1 MSTTSTHIHHHH
13 HHQQQQQQQLRQQ
26 ASDDEEKCLLTPT
39 SQQSCCPFDDQND
52 KLEMVLPCSAA
63 VSGLL
68 PQSELLNG
76 TAEAADCCSV
86 AADYF
91 FLSSPL
97 IYSEPALPSAFTNS
111 TMITSWAHSDMAL
124 PQGGV
129 GSVPMPSLNDDDDE
143 QQKHQQQHIAVSKE
157 DGAGTATNR
166 FGTSRAATPKSSCFF
181 SSESQPSI
189 GTGASVYL
197 PHKQSFSIGEIRDTH
212 MQIQKRYRPS
222 RRRHYTDPVDFEG
235 ILNIIG
241 GCSWWQIWV
250 YLLISLQ
257 QIPHAMFNLSVVYMM
272 YQPDHWCK
280 VPGLNASYSSN
291 SSSPNVYQW
300 DVADTLQGSV
310 VYPRTRNKQRDVL
323 NFHSQCHYYD
333 RGEQRYDQLRRMPL
347 DEAQRTLNDSEESAD
362 IRKCTEWFYDQ
373 DVMGSTIVTEWN
385 LVCDDNFK
393 RAHAHLFYSFGFLFG
408 CLLGGFASDRFG
420 RKPTV
425 IGFGILSSM
434 FGLLLPYAT
443 YFPMF
448 LFIRFCGAVC
458 NEAADL
464 AAYVLC
470 MEITG
475 TRYRAMVGSLLQAPW
490 AVGYATL
497 ALIAYFCNSWQNIQ
511 SQGTHK
517 KLGVVNV
524 SEWKSEQ
531 RYDQLRRMPL
541 DEAQRTLNDSEES
554 ADIRKCTEWFYDQD
568 VMGSTIVTEWN
579 LVCDD
584 NFKRAHAHLFYS
596 FGFLFGCLLGGF
608 ASDRFGR
615 KPTVIGFG
623 ILSSMFGLLLP
634 YATYFPM
641 FLFIR
646 FCGAVCNEVVQ
657 PDHWCKVPGLNASY
671 SSNSS
676 SPNVYQWDV
685 ADTLQGSV
693 VYPRTRNKQR
703 DVLNFHS
710 QCHYYDRGE
719 QRYDQLRR
727 MPLDEAQR
735 TLNDSEESADIRKC
749 TEWFYDQD
757 VMGSTI
763 VTEWNLV
770 CDDNFKRAH
779 AHLFYSFGFLFGCLL
794 GGFASDR
801 FGRKPTV
808 IGFGILSSMF
818 GLLLPYATYFP
829 MFLFIRFCGAVC
841 NEAADL
847 AAYVLCMEI
856 TGTRY
861 RAMVGSLLQAPWAVG
876 YATLALIAYFCNSW
890 QNIQLITAALHT
902 LSICLICVLP
912 ESPRW
917 LIVNNRVD
925 EAERYIR
932 KACREPP
939 FPFNLF
945 KFNKSSLPCDLELVK
960 HAEQRKWVRRDQR
973 ANILH
978 LLKSR
983 ALCMRTGV
991 ICVVWIATALVYY
1004 GLIIALSD
1012 QSAPGRVLFSGNF
1025 FLNNAVAGAIELPTL
1040 IFCVY
1045 LMKYGRKRSQIFTLV
1060 AAAIFILLAMASMS
1074 ANRSMLS
1081 LGLMLLAKIFIQGG
1095 FNILYIF
1102 TSELYPTVIRNSA
1115 VGFCSMIARF
1125 GSGVSSYIAIL
1136 SDVTLSIVPMIIFA
1150 TFSLFA
1156 GTLVMLLPETRD
1168 QPLPDTL
1175 QDAVTILKDTE
1186 RPYQC
1191 RGFGSKFLGGTY
1203 SVSATELMQQ
1213 QQQQLQEEDDDEN
1226 ENGGSKTVHH
1236 RSVVVGGSSTCGCDE
1251 ADADDDEDGGDG
1263 STVGTG
1269 TGSSSPSPAA
1279 AGQRTPRKR
1288 SDTGGTA
1295 GGIEPN
1301 LPSIPEEDSCRDS
1314 QQRRRL
1320 TTTTTTSTSSSTA
1333 AAEEGAVL
1341 GVATNSTDETTSSP
1355 SVLLSSLSSSSSA
1368 AAAAGMEEDEN
1379 KGNMNDEADEEQ
1391 AVRDADVL
1399 LPIVRVRH
1407 RAGQAVHDQQQQQ
1420 CLNLPTQFDTAQT
1433 NMLHATKKDDVPRV
1447 AASIFKHIKKTSLE
1461 LNRVHNSLVLI
1472 CPDCSIMV
1480 DQQRPSCSCPSLVVV
1495 VPALFVV
1502 VVFELFVVVV
1512 FELFVVV
1519 VLAST
1524 RELKRSIAG
1533 RGGGDDVTAAVSAHA
1548 NSVQST
1554 HGGLV
1559 AAGALRKDGVTELDA
1574 APPKPQRAL
1583 ATTTSSWSMECSVLL
1598 TIQFFERL
1606 SFYTMKGILLPLFV
1620 GTLHVNEASAKAF
1633 ILLCVGVTV
1642 LAPIVG
1648 AAMADAKN
1656 GNYGVLASMFPLYLA
1671 GQLLFTVGP
1680 NIPGLQFLH
1689 PGLEMFAL
1697 FFLVYMCGGIRAVLA
1712 AYGADQIVPPNAA
1725 QIGRFFALYYAAEQ
1739 YAIILAVTVIIP
1751 KLQGIAPWPLP
1762 SDQPFLSVLG
1772 AATALLLLAFVTLV
1786 GTNRLFRKRVP
1797 SGQNVFSRCYG
1808 TIKTALH
1815 NKKRYK
1821 QRRLVVAKSRS
1832 QQISP
1837 PKNMLDHFLDDH
1849 NCERDKECD
1858 FGRKNVCGQVKFL
1871 EELRVVLRMML
1882 LFVPLPLFW
1891 AYQSQMFSLWAVQ
1904 KMNVDPCFPII
1915 GAFLLPDQIGLLL
1928 NIFVIIL
1935 IPVLYYLVYPSS
1947 LAQLLSMN
1955 TYLKRMASGMFLCAL
1970 ACAMSAS
1977 VQFWLNKSVSP
1988 PLQPPPNGA
1997 LLKVF
2002 NIFPYDCA
2010 ISVIRAGDNGTGTG
2024 LDISIAGNGT
2034 SNDVPFTL
2042 TPGEVSNGYTE
2053 LLFKF
2058 GAGSSCAGH
2067 RKSKIRMEV
2076 KVGKLHYAI
2085 VSPQG
2090 IMSSAMDVL
2099 KPFPAAGQASIG
2111 VVIMMPCNSLDQQ
2124 LLPAEC
2130 ANATLNMLA
2139 QALTPFASPFAIC
2152 PFAPS
2157 SDDVTASATNSTESS
2172 TNSSASSSTLSTP
2185 SDDNNAS
2192 SSSSC
2197 IMWDFGDIQS
2207 GQLSVFPPRGDN
2219 LGPGSASIYALKTVP
2234 GGMYTVPP
2242 QQSASSSDDDG
2253 SNSSSTPA
2261 SIWDSGIQL
2270 DGNGGVSLIV
2280 LSLDGS
2286 PLNGASPNA
2295 PIALKATMISY
2306 WFLMIYIGWSLV
2318 PLFAR
2323 FQLSPDPMVQLLLA
2337 ACSMS
2342 MAGALFAWLA
2352 HCCYT
2357 YKDRLGG
2364 TSSDDEPRRKSAT
2377 AAQSEDTGG
2386 GGGGLTEMFS
2396 HLRASIARLPKRRVA
2411 RL

>member
-1 MSTTSTHIHHHH
+1 MASNETTTNRTNWMDIHDANAGGGQGATARPPLTMSTTSTHIQHHHH
-13 HHQQQQQQQLRQQ
+13 QQQQQQLRQQ

-68 PQSELLNG
+68 PQAELLNG

-97 IYSEPALPSAFTNS
+97 IYSEPALPSAFTNG
-111 TMITSWAHSDMAL
+111 TMIASWAHSDMAL

-143 QQKHQQQHIAVSKE
+143 QQKQQQQHTGVSKE
-157 DGAGTATNR
+157 DAAGTASNR

-280 VPGLNASYSSN
+280 VPGLNSSN

-362 IRKCTEWFYDQ
+362 IRKCTEWFYD
-373 DVMGSTIVTEWN
+373 
-385 LVCDDNFK
+385 K
-393 RAHAHLFYSFGFLFG
+393 
-408 CLLGGFASDRFG
+408 
-420 RKPTV
+420 
-425 IGFGILSSM
+425 
-434 FGLLLPYAT
+434 
-443 YFPMF
+443 
-448 LFIRFCGAVC
+448 
-458 NEAADL
+458 
-464 AAYVLC
+464 
-470 MEITG
+470 
-475 TRYRAMVGSLLQAPW
+475 
-490 AVGYATL
+490 
-497 ALIAYFCNSWQNIQ
+497 
-511 SQGTHK
+511 
-517 KLGVVNV
+517 
-524 SEWKSEQ
+524 
-531 RYDQLRRMPL
+531 
-541 DEAQRTLNDSEES
+541 
-554 ADIRKCTEWFYDQD
+554 
-568 VMGSTIVTEWN
+568 
-579 LVCDD
+579 
-584 NFKRAHAHLFYS
+584 
-596 FGFLFGCLLGGF
+596 
-608 ASDRFGR
+608 
-615 KPTVIGFG
+615 
-623 ILSSMFGLLLP
+623 
-634 YATYFPM
+634 
-641 FLFIR
+641 
-646 FCGAVCNEVVQ
+646 
-657 PDHWCKVPGLNASY
+657 
-671 SSNSS
+671 
-676 SPNVYQWDV
+676 
-685 ADTLQGSV
+685 
-693 VYPRTRNKQR
+693 
-703 DVLNFHS
+703 
-710 QCHYYDRGE
+710 
-719 QRYDQLRR
+719 
-727 MPLDEAQR
+727 
-735 TLNDSEESADIRKC
+735 
-749 TEWFYDQD
+749 D

-1213 QQQQLQEEDDDEN
+1213 QQQQLQEEDDDD
-1226 ENGGSKTVHH
+1226 ENGGSKTPHH
-1236 RSVVVGGSSTCGCDE
+1236 RSVVVGASSTCGCDE
-1251 ADADDDEDGGDG
+1251 ADADDDEDDDGGDG

-1269 TGSSSPSPAA
+1269 TGSSSPSPAV

-1301 LPSIPEEDSCRDS
+1301 LPSIPEEDSCRE
-1314 QQRRRL
+1314 QRRRL
-1320 TTTTTTSTSSSTA
+1320 TTTTTTSTSSSAA

-1368 AAAAGMEEDEN
+1368 AAATAMEEDEN
-1379 KGNMNDEADEEQ
+1379 KGDMNDEADEQQ

-1447 AASIFKHIKKTSLE
+1447 AASI
-1461 LNRVHNSLVLI
+1461 
-1472 CPDCSIMV
+1472 
-1480 DQQRPSCSCPSLVVV
+1480 
-1495 VPALFVV
+1495 
-1502 VVFELFVVVV
+1502 
-1512 FELFVVV
+1512 
-1519 VLAST
+1519 
-1524 RELKRSIAG
+1524 G
-1533 RGGGDDVTAAVSAHA
+1533 AH
-1548 NSVQST
+1548 
-1554 HGGLV
+1554 
-1559 AAGALRKDGVTELDA
+1559 
-1574 APPKPQRAL
+1574 
-1583 ATTTSSWSMECSVLL
+1583 
-1598 TIQFFERL
+1598 L
-1606 SFYTMKGILLPLFV
+1606 S
-1620 GTLHVNEASAKAF
+1620 
-1633 ILLCVGVTV
+1633 
-1642 LAPIVG
+1642 
-1648 AAMADAKN
+1648 
-1656 GNYGVLASMFPLYLA
+1656 
-1671 GQLLFTVGP
+1671 
-1680 NIPGLQFLH
+1680 
-1689 PGLEMFAL
+1689 
-1697 FFLVYMCGGIRAVLA
+1697 
-1712 AYGADQIVPPNAA
+1712 
-1725 QIGRFFALYYAAEQ
+1725 
-1739 YAIILAVTVIIP
+1739 
-1751 KLQGIAPWPLP
+1751 
-1762 SDQPFLSVLG
+1762 
-1772 AATALLLLAFVTLV
+1772 
-1786 GTNRLFRKRVP
+1786 RLFNH
-1797 SGQNVFSRCYG
+1797 G
-1808 TIKTALH
+1808 
-1815 NKKRYK
+1815 
-1821 QRRLVVAKSRS
+1821 
-1832 QQISP
+1832 
-1837 PKNMLDHFLDDH
+1837 
-1849 NCERDKECD
+1849 
-1858 FGRKNVCGQVKFL
+1858 
-1871 EELRVVLRMML
+1871 
-1882 LFVPLPLFW
+1882 
-1891 AYQSQMFSLWAVQ
+1891 
-1904 KMNVDPCFPII
+1904 
-1915 GAFLLPDQIGLLL
+1915 
-1928 NIFVIIL
+1928 
-1935 IPVLYYLVYPSS
+1935 
-1947 LAQLLSMN
+1947 
-1955 TYLKRMASGMFLCAL
+1955 
-1970 ACAMSAS
+1970 
-1977 VQFWLNKSVSP
+1977 
-1988 PLQPPPNGA
+1988 
-1997 LLKVF
+1997 
-2002 NIFPYDCA
+2002 
-2010 ISVIRAGDNGTGTG
+2010 
-2024 LDISIAGNGT
+2024 
-2034 SNDVPFTL
+2034 
-2042 TPGEVSNGYTE
+2042 
-2053 LLFKF
+2053 
-2058 GAGSSCAGH
+2058 
-2067 RKSKIRMEV
+2067 
-2076 KVGKLHYAI
+2076 
-2085 VSPQG
+2085 
-2090 IMSSAMDVL
+2090 
-2099 KPFPAAGQASIG
+2099 
-2111 VVIMMPCNSLDQQ
+2111 
-2124 LLPAEC
+2124 
-2130 ANATLNMLA
+2130 
-2139 QALTPFASPFAIC
+2139 
-2152 PFAPS
+2152 
-2157 SDDVTASATNSTESS
+2157 
-2172 TNSSASSSTLSTP
+2172 
-2185 SDDNNAS
+2185 
-2192 SSSSC
+2192 
-2197 IMWDFGDIQS
+2197 
-2207 GQLSVFPPRGDN
+2207 
-2219 LGPGSASIYALKTVP
+2219 
-2234 GGMYTVPP
+2234 
-2242 QQSASSSDDDG
+2242 
-2253 SNSSSTPA
+2253 
-2261 SIWDSGIQL
+2261 
-2270 DGNGGVSLIV
+2270 
-2280 LSLDGS
+2280 
-2286 PLNGASPNA
+2286 
-2295 PIALKATMISY
+2295 
-2306 WFLMIYIGWSLV
+2306 
-2318 PLFAR
+2318 
-2323 FQLSPDPMVQLLLA
+2323 
-2337 ACSMS
+2337 
-2342 MAGALFAWLA
+2342 
-2352 HCCYT
+2352 
-2357 YKDRLGG
+2357 
-2364 TSSDDEPRRKSAT
+2364 
-2377 AAQSEDTGG
+2377 
-2386 GGGGLTEMFS
+2386 
-2396 HLRASIARLPKRRVA
+2396 
-2411 RL
+2411 